1 MVPTFPSSMSFNS
14 ASNDIC
20 PVLLFGDSA
29 ISTIIVPIGI
39 LPSGKPTRRDALIAA
54 SNLGPISGFAKPIS
68 SYAITD
74 NLLNKESRSSS

>member
-1 MVPTFPSSMSFNS
+1 MK
-14 ASNDIC
+14 
-20 PVLLFGDSA
+20 
-29 ISTIIVPIGI
+29 IIVPIGI